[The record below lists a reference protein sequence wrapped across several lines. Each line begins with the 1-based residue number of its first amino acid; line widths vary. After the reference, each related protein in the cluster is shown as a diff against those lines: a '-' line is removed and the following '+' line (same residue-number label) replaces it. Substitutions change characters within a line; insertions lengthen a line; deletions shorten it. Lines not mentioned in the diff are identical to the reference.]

1 MCSEHAVDE
10 DIVFAW
16 EVICDSAEQVL
27 HDCDEVMY
35 TDALMCTFISREYY
49 QIILVD
55 RVHIFFLFK
64 ISILFFT
71 LVNILI

>member
-35 TDALMCTFISREYY
+35 TDYVWLCIQPLF
-49 QIILVD
+49 
-55 RVHIFFLFK
+55 VHLFP
-64 ISILFFT
+64 
-71 LVNILI
+71 VNITKSF